1 MQMSVGG
8 NFPSVSESVAAVD
21 RALISWGIGSASR
34 SRTNKLSPNT
44 GSAWRWWLVGRG
56 GFNECMCCWGWG
68 GHAYIKQRRLVNIR
82 VWRINTIYFFLR
94 RRGLCSTHHSTGWRT
109 GASPEVKNRHVPSVA
124 FAGKDG
130 VQILYDGGKG
140 GGCKRHAAVEHQK

>member
-1 MQMSVGG
+1 MSVC
-8 NFPSVSESVAAVD
+8 V
-21 RALISWGIGSASR
+21 
-34 SRTNKLSPNT
+34 
-44 GSAWRWWLVGRG
+44 VGVG
-56 GFNECMCCWGWG
+56 G

-109 GASPEVKNRHVPSVA
+109 GASPEVKNRLVPSVA

-140 GGCKRHAAVEHQK
+140 GGCKRHAAVEHQKYINKQTVVKECFQNKIKKVKL